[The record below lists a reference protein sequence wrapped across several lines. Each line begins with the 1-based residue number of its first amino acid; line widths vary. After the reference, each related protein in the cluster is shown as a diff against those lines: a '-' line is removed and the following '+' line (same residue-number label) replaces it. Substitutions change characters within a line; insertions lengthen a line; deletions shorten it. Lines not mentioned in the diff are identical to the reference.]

1 MKNYYEV
8 HSAVYPSKHV
18 RWLVAVSLLSI
29 VYYIISVALL
39 HLLDR
44 SVSPF
49 TQGLSYFALGP
60 YEYLLAPAFI
70 ILGLGGMALT
80 IALYLTEP
88 AEARSLVG
96 LTLLGLWSITTILAG
111 IFPLD
116 AEGAPHTTSGVIHNL
131 AGMNFLCMAVA
142 ALLIS
147 RRLKLDR
154 RWNSAGQIATRM
166 AWAVIIA
173 SVLLFI
179 LMGPLHPLEVGGIAQ
194 RVYWAT
200 VLIWLLFVA
209 TRLREIAANQYS
221 SIGV

>member
-1 MKNYYEV
+1 MKNYYQI
-8 HSAVYPSKHV
+8 HSTVYPSKRV
-18 RWLVAVSLLSI
+18 RWLVTASILSI
-29 VYYIISVALL
+29 VYFLISIVAL
-39 HLLDR
+39 HLLDT
-44 SVSPF
+44 SVRPL
-49 TQGLSYFALGP
+49 TQGLSYFAVGP
-60 YEYLLAPAFI
+60 YEHLMAAAFI

-80 IALYLTEP
+80 AGLYLALP
-88 AEARSLVG
+88 SNARSMTG
-96 LTLLGLWSITTILAG
+96 LILLGLWSVTTILAG

-116 AEGAPHTTSGVIHNL
+116 AEGAPQTTSGMIHNL
-131 AGMNFLCMAVA
+131 AGMNFLCIAVA

-147 RRLKLDR
+147 RRLKLDH

-166 AWAVIIA
+166 AWAVISA

-209 TRLREIAANQYS
+209 TRLREIVANQYS
-221 SIGV
+221 PIGV